1 LATFCFCLTNARAQ
15 STTDGAIGGTVFD
28 PSDAAVANAT
38 VLVHCNET
46 AAEKTYS
53 TDDSGY
59 FRATELQPGTYSV
72 TITAAGFKDLQTK
85 GIVVEVG
92 RLSEIRPQLTL
103 GSASETLTVTSQA
116 PEINFTSP
124 DFAPVVNQMA
134 IDSLP
139 INGRRWSTFA
149 SLTPGVVAN
158 DQGFGLLSFRGI
170 SVLLNNNTVDG
181 ADNNQAFFSEERG
194 RTRAGYSTTQIAVE
208 EFQVNTSN
216 YAAEYGRAAGG
227 VVNTVT
233 KSGGNDFHGELFFY
247 DRDNSWGAFNNFTKV
262 PVLDPATGQYI
273 STPIKPTDWRKQW
286 GLGIGGPILKDRVFF
301 FFAYDQYRHNFPGTS
316 VASNPAAFFAL
327 PSTRLPTGLSCA
339 DINSTSDP
347 NYNNDI
353 NACRLQSRLGL
364 ATYAQAQQT
373 YVNDVA
379 ALTTLTGPTPRT
391 GDQTIFF
398 PKLDWQINERN
409 HASFSFNRLRWK
421 SPAGLQTQ
429 ATNTNAIRSFG
440 NDYVKVTWGVAKL
453 DTFITSDLVNQFR
466 TQYGRDFEYESN
478 QTPTAY
484 EQQNLVTSS
493 SIGGIPPD
501 VFITNGFNFGTPTI
515 LNRGSYPD
523 ESRTQFADTITWVRG
538 NHTMKFGADLL
549 RTHDSISNLR
559 LRYGSFSYLD
569 SANST
574 GLLDYITDLNAQN
587 ACGGNSCYNN
597 FQQAFG
603 PSGARFNTND
613 YAAFAQDDWKLTPR
627 LSLNFGLRYEY
638 EELPHPIVL
647 LANTDV
653 PQSGRLPAD
662 HTAFGPRFGFAY
674 DFGAGH
680 KTVLRGGYGMYY
692 GRLINQTIYSAL
704 ISTGSPNGQN
714 SYFFKSYTP
723 GAPAAF
729 PQVLSAAPV
738 QQTGG
743 ATAAKANAV
752 YFDPNFRLP
761 QVNQADLILERDLG
775 WNTVL
780 QISWLGSFGRH
791 LPDFV
796 DTNFQAPTTT
806 LLYTVH
812 DFGFNGPLPE
822 GAQISVPLY
831 STRANPNYGS
841 LTDIFSGINSSY
853 NAGVLQLNHRFA
865 HHFQFSGSF
874 TWSHAIDYG
883 QNEQSGSDTNDLY
896 DPTTLKPEHGNSIYD
911 IPKRLVLHAVVRSWW
926 HYDGVTGFLLNGFS
940 VAPIYQQQDGSPYSA
955 TTTGTAPG
963 GVVGGINGSGGA
975 SRILE
980 LGRNNFR
987 RPAKKVADL
996 RVSKNFTF
1004 SDRYRLELFA
1014 EAFNIGNH
1022 QNYTGI
1028 TTTAYRVGKDSVT
1041 KLPVLNFNTQTVN
1054 NVTSPLFGR
1063 LTNSNSNFTFT
1074 PRQVQLA
1081 ARFYF

>member
-1 LATFCFCLTNARAQ
+1 M
-15 STTDGAIGGTVFD
+15 
-28 PSDAAVANAT
+28 
-38 VLVHCNET
+38 LVHNDAT
-46 AAEKTYS
+46 ADEKSYL
-53 TDDSGY
+53 TDASGY

-72 TITAAGFKDLQTK
+72 TIRAAGFKDLETK
-85 GIVVEVG
+85 NIVVEVG
-92 RLSEIRPQLTL
+92 RLSEIRPQLSV
-103 GSASETLTVTSQA
+103 GSATEIITITSQA

-124 DFAPVVNQMA
+124 DFAPVVNQAA
-134 IDSLP
+134 IDNLP
-139 INGRRWSTFA
+139 INGRRWSNFA

-158 DQGFGLLSFRGI
+158 EQGFGLLSFRGI
-170 SVLLNNNTVDG
+170 SVLLNNNTIDG

-194 RTRAGYSTTQIAVE
+194 RTRAGYSTTQISVQ

-216 YAAEYGRAAGG
+216 YSAEYGRAAGG

-233 KSGGNDFHGELFFY
+233 KSGGNKFHGELFFY
-247 DRDNSWGAFNNFTKV
+247 DRDNTWGAFNAFTKV
-262 PVLDPATGQYI
+262 PMLNSATGQYV

-286 GLGIGGPILKDRVFF
+286 GLGIGGPILKNRVFF

-327 PSTRLPTGLSCA
+327 PSANLPTGMSC
-339 DINSTSDP
+339 DSINAIIDP

-353 NACRLQSRLGL
+353 NACRLQSRLAL

-373 YVNDVA
+373 YANDVA
-379 ALTTLTGPTPRT
+379 ALTTLTGPTART

-398 PKLDWQINERN
+398 PKIDWQINERN
-409 HASFSFNRLRWK
+409 RASFSFNRLRWK

-466 TQYGRDFEYESN
+466 FQYGRDFEYESN

-484 EQQNLVTSS
+484 EQQALITPSS
-493 SIGGIPPD
+493 VGGIPPD

-523 ESRTQFADTITWVRG
+523 EYRTQFADTITWVHG
-538 NHTMKFGADLL
+538 NHTMKFGADML
-549 RTHDSISNLR
+549 RTSERISNLR
-559 LRYGSFSYLD
+559 LQYGSYSYLD

-574 GLLDYITDLNAQN
+574 GLLDYITDLNARN
-587 ACGGNSCYNN
+587 ACGGHSCYNN

-603 PSGARFNTND
+603 PSGAAFNTND

-627 LSLNFGLRYEY
+627 LSLNLGLRYEY
-638 EELPHPIVL
+638 EELPHPIVE
-647 LANTDV
+647 LANSDI

-662 HTAFGPRFGFAY
+662 HTDIGPRFGFAY
-674 DFGAGH
+674 DIGGGN
-680 KTVLRGGYGMYY
+680 KTVLRGGFGMYY

-723 GAPAAF
+723 GAPTAF
-729 PQVLSAAPV
+729 PQVLFSAPI
-738 QQTGG
+738 QQAGG
-743 ATAAKANAV
+743 ATSARANAV
-752 YFDPNFRLP
+752 YFDPNFKLP

-775 WNTVL
+775 WNTVVQL
-780 QISWLGSFGRH
+780 SWLGSFGRH

-796 DTNFQAPTTT
+796 DTNFQAPTKT
-806 LLYTVH
+806 LVYTVH
-812 DFGFNGPLPE
+812 DFGFKGPLAE
-822 GAQISVPLY
+822 GTVIQVPLY
-831 STRANPNYGS
+831 SDRANPNYGS

-853 NAGVLQLNHRFA
+853 NAGVVQVNHRFA
-865 HHFQFSGSF
+865 HHVQFSGSF

-896 DPTTLKPEHGNSIYD
+896 DPTKLKFERGNSIYD
-911 IPKRLVLHAVVRSWW
+911 IPRRLVLHAVVRSWW
-926 HYDGVTGFLLNGFS
+926 QYGGVTGFFLNGFS

-963 GVVGGINGSGGA
+963 GIIGGINGSGGA

-980 LGRNNFR
+980 IGRNNFR
-987 RPAKKVADL
+987 RPGKKVGDL

-1004 SDRYRLELFA
+1004 SDRYRLELLA

-1022 QNYTGI
+1022 QNFTGV
-1028 TTTAYRVGKDSVT
+1028 TTTAYRVGKDAVT
-1041 KLPVLNFNTQTVN
+1041 KLPVLNYNIQTVN
-1054 NVTSPLFGR
+1054 NVTSPLFGT
-1063 LTNSNSNFTFT
+1063 LTNSNSNFTWT
-1074 PRQVQLA
+1074 PRQVQLG